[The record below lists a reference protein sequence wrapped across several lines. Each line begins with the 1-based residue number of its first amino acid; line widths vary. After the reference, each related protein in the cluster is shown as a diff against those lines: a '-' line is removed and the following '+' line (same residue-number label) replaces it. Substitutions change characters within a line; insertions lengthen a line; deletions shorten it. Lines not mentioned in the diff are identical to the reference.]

1 MKIINGILRERKLE
15 GLTDK
20 LMSVGVKKEER
31 WKIYCESVIMENT
44 KTSDQ

>member
-1 MKIINGILRERKLE
+1 MITGVLRERKLE